1 MNVRVRR
8 VREDDVDGLVDLT
21 LLAFVPVFKS
31 FRRLLGPVIYSQIWP
46 DWRKSQR
53 EAVESFSRDPGSR
66 VVLVAEVD
74 GKVVGLV
81 VYQPDNR
88 SKKAEV
94 VFLAVHPDYQN
105 RGVGTQLNKHA
116 LEEMQLAGVHLAIVE
131 TGGESSHAAARRTYE
146 KAGYTALPLVRYF
159 KKL

>member
-1 MNVRVRR
+1 MDLRIRR
-8 VREDDVDGLVDLT
+8 ARESDVDELVDLT

-31 FRRLLGPVIYSQIWP
+31 FRGLLGPVIYSQIWP

-53 EAVESFSRDPGSR
+53 EAVESFCRDPGSR
-66 VVLVAEVD
+66 VVLVAEVE

-81 VYQPDNR
+81 VYQPDSKN
-88 SKKAEV
+88 KKAEV

-105 RGVGTQLNKHA
+105 RGVGTELNRHA
-116 LEEMQLAGVHLAIVE
+116 LEEMGLAGVNLAVVE

-146 KAGYTALPLVRYF
+146 KAGYTALPLIRYF